1 MVKFEEITQSIIDGD
16 VEKAKELT
24 HGALK
29 AKGKAEE
36 ILNRGLVPGIRK
48 VGELFGTGKYFL
60 PELLMAGKAMNAA
73 MAILEPELSKAKV
86 GPRGRY
92 MIGTVRGD
100 MHDIGKNIVVMLLRS
115 NGWEVTDLGV
125 DVPPEDFCAAV
136 AKGNYQIV
144 GLSALLTTT
153 MSVVKDTIEALKA
166 TGLRDKVKVMVG
178 GAPMTQE
185 WATRAGAD
193 GYASDGAEAVIV
205 AEALIRK
212 K

>member
-1 MVKFEEITQSIIDGD
+1 MIDFAELSQKVIDGD
-16 VEKAKELT
+16 VEATGEMT
-24 HGALK
+24 RAALK
-29 AKGKAEE
+29 AKVSAED
-36 ILNRGLVPGIRK
+36 ILNKGLIPGIRK
-48 VGELFGTGKYFL
+48 VGEFFGAGKYFL
-60 PELLMAGKAMNAA
+60 PELLMAGKAMNTA
-73 MAILEPELSKAKV
+73 MAILEPELIKAKV

-92 MIGTVRGD
+92 VIGTVRGD

-136 AKGNYQIV
+136 AKGNCQIL
-144 GLSALLTTT
+144 GMSALLTTT
-153 MSVVKDTIEALKA
+153 MAVVKETIGALRA
-166 TGLRDKVKVMVG
+166 SGLRDQVKVMVG

-185 WATRAGAD
+185 WANRAGAD

>member
-1 MVKFEEITQSIIDGD
+1 MIDLGQLSQKVIEGD
-16 VEKAKELT
+16 VEATGEMT
-24 HGALK
+24 QAALK
-29 AKGKAEE
+29 AKVSPKD
-36 ILNRGLVPGIRK
+36 ILNLGLIPGIRK
-48 VGELFGTGKYFL
+48 VGELFGAGKYFL
-60 PELLMAGKAMNAA
+60 PELLMAGKAMNKA

-125 DVPPEDFCAAV
+125 DVSPEDFCAAV

-144 GLSALLTTT
+144 GMSALLTTT
-153 MSVVKDTIEALKA
+153 MATVKESIEALKA
-166 TGLRDKVKVMVG
+166 AGLRDKVKVMEG
-178 GAPMTQE
+178 GAPMTQA

-205 AEALIRK
+205 AEALIRRK
-212 K
+212 

>member
-1 MVKFEEITQSIIDGD
+1 MIDFDALSQKVIDGD
-16 VEKAKELT
+16 VEAAGEMT
-24 HGALK
+24 RAALK
-29 AKGKAEE
+29 AKGNAEE
-36 ILNRGLVPGIRK
+36 ILNRGLLPGIRK
-48 VGELFGTGKYFL
+48 VGELFGAGKYFL
-60 PELLMAGKAMNAA
+60 PELLMAGKVMNAA

-92 MIGTVRGD
+92 LIGTVRGD

-115 NGWEVTDLGV
+115 NGWEVMDLGV

-144 GLSALLTTT
+144 GMSALLTTT
-153 MSVVKDTIEALKA
+153 MSGVKDTIEALKA
-166 TGLRDKVKVMVG
+166 AGLRDKVKVMVG
-178 GAPMTQE
+178 GAPMTQG

-205 AEALIRK
+205 AEALIREQ
-212 K
+212 

>member
-1 MVKFEEITQSIIDGD
+1 MKEAEALNMVKEKLAAGEDPLKILETCRKGVEVVGKRFEN
-16 VEKAKELT
+16 KE
-24 HGALK
+24 
-29 AKGKAEE
+29 
-36 ILNRGLVPGIRK
+36 
-48 VGELFGTGKYFL
+48 YFL
-60 PELLMAGKAMNAA
+60 PDLIMASEILKEISEIIRPEIKKAGEVKRLGK
-73 MAILEPELSKAKV
+73 V
-86 GPRGRY
+86 V
-92 MIGTVRGD
+92 IGTVQGD

-144 GLSALLTTT
+144 GMSALLTTT

-166 TGLRDKVKVMVG
+166 AGLRDKVKVMVG
-178 GAPMTQE
+178 GAPMTQG

-193 GYASDGAEAVIV
+193 GYASDGVEAVIV

-212 K
+212 E